1 MYDMKRNDY
10 AELSLLHTSVILT
23 VTDTKTYKTDL
34 YDASASE
41 FLFLAVK

>member
-10 AELSLLHTSVILT
+10 AELSLLHTSVIL
-23 VTDTKTYKTDL
+23 TDTKTYKTDL